1 MITSSLSLS
10 QMNLDNGDLSEDEDD
25 RQQQGGRHTSRNVF
39 ASAVAAA
46 AAADVAGGGGGGG
59 GVGPVL
65 NRSSTEPS
73 VVAKTFEEVK
83 LYRLPI
89 SNRGNYTLTFIEQEI
104 FEESPIHS
112 KALTLGYSWV
122 QNI

>member
-1 MITSSLSLS
+1 
-10 QMNLDNGDLSEDEDD
+10 MNLDNGDLSEDEDD
-25 RQQQGGRHTSRNVF
+25 RQQQGGRQTSRNVF

-59 GVGPVL
+59 GGVGPVL

-73 VVAKTFEEVK
+73 VAAKTFEEVK

-89 SNRGNYTLTFIEQEI
+89 SNRGNYI
-104 FEESPIHS
+104 
-112 KALTLGYSWV
+112 LTLIEREISKESHS
-122 QNI
+122 